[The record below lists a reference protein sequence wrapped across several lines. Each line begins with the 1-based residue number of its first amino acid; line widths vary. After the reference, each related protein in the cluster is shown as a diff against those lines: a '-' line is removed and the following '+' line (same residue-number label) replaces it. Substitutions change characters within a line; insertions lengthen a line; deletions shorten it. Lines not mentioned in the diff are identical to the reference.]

1 MLPAGYDS
9 FGPARN
15 CRRALSQSFQMTYTE
30 GERRRCSAWKSRTQ
44 TLPEPARVPAPYVG
58 KTGHRG
64 ATSYDFCLP
73 AEHAEL
79 NLLPEVRQPV
89 LALFADAGIPW
100 HAGVDGGP
108 SNHLLSSQ
116 VQCANALGQMIDDP
130 SRLVRAF
137 GELLGID
144 EVLEIEPDRFL
155 TFEYIGPTDFF
166 DEAPGGRIRG
176 AHCTSVD
183 AAFLHRP
190 RDGLRELVLVEWKYT
205 ESYGL
210 RRPDPDKDEIR
221 RTRYG
226 AAWSAA
232 DSPVRRGLLPFDL
245 VLDEPF
251 YQLVRQQLLAHEL
264 EKARAHGADLVRVLH
279 VLPPDNEAYQA
290 SLVRPEHRALGAS
303 VSEVWQRL
311 LVRPDRFISVD
322 PVVFLDPEVT
332 SAEYVSRYG
341 QQE

>member
-1 MLPAGYDS
+1 
-9 FGPARN
+9 
-15 CRRALSQSFQMTYTE
+15 MTYTE
-30 GERRRCSAWKSRTQ
+30 RERRRCSAWKSRTQ

-100 HAGVDGGP
+100 HAGIDGGP

-116 VQCANALGQMIDDP
+116 VQCANALGQMIEDP

-137 GELLGID
+137 GDRLGID
-144 EVLEIEPDRFL
+144 EVLEIEPGGFL
-155 TFEYIGPTDFF
+155 TFEYIGPADFF
-166 DEAPGGRIRG
+166 GEVRNGERVRG

-183 AAFLHRP
+183 AAFLHRR

-210 RRPDPDKDEIR
+210 RRADPDKDAVR
-221 RTRYG
+221 RGRYG

-232 DSPVRRGLLPFDL
+232 DSPVRTGLLPFDL

-264 EKARAHGADLVRVLH
+264 EKARAHGADRVRVLH

-290 SLVRPEHRALGAS
+290 SLARPEHRALGAS

-311 LVRPDRFISVD
+311 LALPDRFLSVD
-322 PVVFLDPEVT
+322 PAVFLYPAVT

-341 QQE
+341 QQG

>member
-1 MLPAGYDS
+1 
-9 FGPARN
+9 
-15 CRRALSQSFQMTYTE
+15 MTYTDR
-30 GERRRCSAWKSRTQ
+30 ERRRSAAWKSRTQ
-44 TLPEPARVPAPYVG
+44 TLPESARLPAPYVG
-58 KTGHRG
+58 KTGRAG
-64 ATSYDFCLP
+64 TTSYDFCLP
-73 AEHAEL
+73 AEHTAL

-89 LALFADAGIPW
+89 LAHFAEAGIPW
-100 HAGVDGGP
+100 HAGIDGGP

-116 VQCANALGQMIDDP
+116 VQCANALGQMISDP

-137 GELLGID
+137 GDLLDID
-144 EVLEIEPDRFL
+144 EVLEIEAGRFL

-166 DEAPGGRIRG
+166 GEAPGAERSRG

-183 AAFLHRP
+183 AAFLHRR

-210 RRPDPDKDEIR
+210 RRPDPAKDAVR
-221 RTRYG
+221 RARYG
-226 AAWSAA
+226 AAWSAP
-232 DSPVRRGLLPFDL
+232 DSPVRADLLPFEL

-264 EKARAHGADLVRVLH
+264 EKARAHGADRVRVVH
-279 VLPPDNEAYQA
+279 VLPPNNEAYQA

-303 VSEVWQRL
+303 VSVVWQRL
-311 LVRPDRFISVD
+311 LARPDRFLSVD
-322 PVVFLDPEVT
+322 PALFFDPEVT

-341 QQE
+341 TQE